1 MSLPHRGRALGEL
14 MHQYNH
20 MVVAGLLVE
29 DTTSG
34 HVKVI
39 GGRPQAF
46 YQLAERD
53 IVSMQKGLVLLSE
66 MMFAA
71 GAKKILLPFHH
82 ANELLS
88 ADDARRF
95 FDKPIPPRSWELFT
109 VHMMG
114 TCAMGADRTR
124 SVTDEFGFMH
134 DVDRLLIS
142 DASVFPTPCRVN
154 PMETI
159 MTLATR
165 SAGYVIDNAGRLFS

>member
-1 MSLPHRGRALGEL
+1 MQ
-14 MHQYNH
+14 QYNN

-34 HVKVI
+34 SVKVLN
-39 GGRPQAF
+39 GRPQAF

-71 GAKKILLPFHH
+71 GAKRILLPFHH
-82 ANELLS
+82 ANEMKS
-88 ADDARRF
+88 PDDTRRF
-95 FDKPIPPRSWELFT
+95 FSNPIPASSWELFT

-114 TCAMGADRTR
+114 TCAMGADRTT
-124 SVTDEFGFMH
+124 SVTDEYGFMH

-142 DASVFPTPCRVN
+142 DASLFPTPCRVN

-165 SAGYVIDNAGRLFS
+165 AAGYVIDNAGRLLS

>member
-1 MSLPHRGRALGEL
+1 
-14 MHQYNH
+14 
-20 MVVAGLLVE
+20 
-29 DTTSG
+29 
-34 HVKVI
+34 
-39 GGRPQAF
+39 
-46 YQLAERD
+46 
-53 IVSMQKGLVLLSE
+53 
-66 MMFAA
+66 MFAA

-82 ANELLS
+82 ASEMKT
-88 ADDARRF
+88 ADEVRRF
-95 FDKPIPPRSWELFT
+95 FADPIPASSWELFT

-114 TCAMGADRTR
+114 TCAMGADRTT

-142 DASVFPTPCRVN
+142 DASLFPTPCRVN